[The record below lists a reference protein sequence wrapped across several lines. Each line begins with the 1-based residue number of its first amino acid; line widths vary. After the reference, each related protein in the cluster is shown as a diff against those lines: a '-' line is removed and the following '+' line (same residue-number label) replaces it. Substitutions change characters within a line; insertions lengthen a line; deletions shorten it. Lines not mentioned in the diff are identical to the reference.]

1 MNAAYVWIG
10 VAIYVIL
17 SLFLAYYSRTG
28 KAKDMTDYFLGNRM
42 MGGVV
47 SALSYSATTFSA
59 FMLVGLAG
67 LTYAGGVGALGFELI
82 YFAGVSLIAFFGPRY
97 WIVGK
102 KYGYV
107 TPTEMLG
114 DRYDSKAVALITAI
128 ASCIFLIPYSAVQLT
143 GVGYLLSSLS
153 NNVITF
159 TTGVTIATVLAFVFT
174 IIAGIRSVMW
184 TDAFQAL
191 IMIITA
197 TLVVLVVI
205 SRLGGFGTFFE
216 TLSTEHPGSL
226 TVPGTGYFSF
236 PVFLSLTLPW
246 LFFSISNPQVS
257 QRLFIP
263 KSYKSLRTMLIGFLL
278 FGFVYTLVAILW
290 GFSARIQ
297 FPNLDNPDLATPTL
311 LASDLVPPIL
321 AIIVM
326 IGIMAAAISTIDS
339 IILTLSSMV
348 ARDVYG
354 NTKRKPDDKH
364 QLMFGKI
371 VIPIISVLAY
381 LFAQLQLDLIAV
393 LSVSASAGLLV
404 IVPAYIASFFWK
416 RGTAA
421 GVIASVVISG
431 AFVAYLELTKFKP
444 LGYGS
449 GLWGLLLAIVIF
461 VGVSLVTNPPK
472 DKAEEFIEF
481 TKSEI
486 KKLYQKNGMV

>member
-1 MNAAYVWIG
+1 LNAAYVWIG

-17 SLFLAYYSRTG
+17 SLLLAFYSRTG

-97 WIVGK
+97 WLVGK
-102 KYGYV
+102 KYGYI

-114 DRYDSKAVALITAI
+114 DRYESKAVAVVTAL

-153 NNVITF
+153 NNVISF
-159 TTGVTIATVLAFVFT
+159 TTGVTVATILAIVFT
-174 IIAGIRSVMW
+174 IIAGLRSVVW

-197 TLVVLVVI
+197 TLVVLIVI

-226 TVPGTGYFSF
+226 AVPGSGYFSF

-246 LFFSISNPQVS
+246 IFFSISNPQVS

-263 KSYKSLRTMLIGFLL
+263 KSFQSLRTMLIGFLL
-278 FGFVYTLVAILW
+278 FGFIYTLIAILW

-321 AIIVM
+321 ALIVM

-354 NTKRKPDDKH
+354 NTKKRPSDKH
-364 QLMFGKI
+364 QLKFGKI

-381 LFAQLQLDLIAV
+381 LFAQLQFDLIAV
-393 LSVSASAGLLV
+393 LSVSTSAGLLV

-431 AFVAYLELTKFKP
+431 AFVAYLELTKLKP
-444 LGYGS
+444 FGYGS
-449 GLWGLLLAIVIF
+449 GLWGLILAIVIF
-461 VGVSLVTNPPK
+461 VVVSLATKPPK
-472 DKAEEFIEF
+472 EKAEEFIEF

-486 KKLYQKNGMV
+486 KKLYQKTE